1 MTLGY
6 MAKTAK
12 RILRLY
18 TIDDWCLGRQF
29 AMRGYG
35 LTNKDRGIALKTLLL
50 MVGTDAYQRNPKR
63 GITLLRRLAENGQ
76 FHPASEF
83 LEKEG
88 ITDLQPSQK
97 CDICG
102 GVMDQLPEAA
112 KAMIQALKGWEA
124 FSLLIGTKVNPTITE
139 KEEQLRS
146 ELQIDTGEPIKAE
159 LNREIGKLV
168 TAQLNLDVDFETP
181 DIVGIIQIPGF
192 TVELEVHSVFIFGRY
207 RKLVRGIPQTRW
219 PCRECRGEGCPRCN
233 QTGKMYAES
242 VEELIAPTFLH
253 FTGGTDVKFH
263 GAGREDIDALMLGT
277 GRPFVIE
284 VLSPH
289 TRTIP
294 LDKVANHINS
304 STDGKVEVSNLRFAN
319 KEVVQR
325 IKGTAPSSKKVYKAI
340 VHVEEPIAQDSLK
353 TLLELSLPL
362 EVHQRTPQR
371 VSHRRSD
378 RIRKKRIHALE
389 AAFID
394 NNTFELT
401 IQCQGG
407 LYVKEFISGDEG
419 RTVPSI
425 TEILGT
431 PAVCTQL
438 DVISVAI
445 AEEKLPW

>member
-1 MTLGY
+1 MTLGN
-6 MAKTAK
+6 MVNKAQ
-12 RILRLY
+12 RILRLF

-29 AMRGYG
+29 AMQGYG

-50 MVGTDAYQRNPKR
+50 MAGTEAYQRNPQR

-76 FHPASEF
+76 FHPAREF

-88 ITDLQPSQK
+88 ITELQSSRK
-97 CDICG
+97 CDICN
-102 GVMDQLPEAA
+102 GVMDQLPQAA

-124 FSLLIGTKVNPTITE
+124 TSLLIGTKVDPTIME

-168 TAQLNLDVDFETP
+168 TAKLNLDVDFDAP
-181 DIVGIIQIPGF
+181 DIVGVIQIPGF
-192 TVELEVHSVFIFGRY
+192 IVELEVHSLFIFGRY

-219 PCRECRGEGCPRCN
+219 PCRECRGKGCPRCN
-233 QTGKMYAES
+233 QTGKMYTES
-242 VEELIAPTFLH
+242 VEELIAPTILEY
-253 FTGGTDVKFH
+253 TGGKDVKFH
-263 GAGREDIDALMLGT
+263 GAGREDIDARMLGT

-294 LDKVANHINS
+294 LIQVANRINN
-304 STDGKVEVSNLRFAN
+304 STDGKVEVSDLRFAN

-325 IKGTAPSSKKVYKAI
+325 IKSTATSSKKVYKAI
-340 VHVEEPIAQDSLK
+340 VHVDEPIAQNSLK
-353 TLLELSLPL
+353 TLHELPLPL

-378 RIRKKRIHALE
+378 RIRKKRVDALE
-389 AAFID
+389 AVFID
-394 NNTFELT
+394 PNTFELT

-425 TEILGT
+425 TKILGT
-431 PAVCTQL
+431 PAACTQL
-438 DVISVAI
+438 DVIDVVI